1 MTSGSLPKQKPSWPM
16 IMLGAGLIAAVVA
29 LAALYNVFYLEDEAL
44 IKSYQQ
50 HLTAFPKEPNQT
62 QVILAAAARQTNVEI
77 LAGKSIK
84 GLWAAEGVTVTIS
97 DPSSGAEEN
106 AMSISKEKT
115 WSDKIQ
121 HNALF
126 ERRDP
131 VLIPASFV
139 LASDAPAGKDLNG
152 KIEGDL
158 LIPMM
163 TSEGVQE
170 DTIITLS
177 VPFILRVV
185 SPTEIAQVVR
195 AQAKT
200 VLWIASI
207 VSLILIAISLV
218 GFKKYKRPNGNARLT
233 NPSKGA

>member
-1 MTSGSLPKQKPSWPM
+1 M
-16 IMLGAGLIAAVVA
+16 IMLGTGLIAAVVA
-29 LAALYNVFYLEDEAL
+29 LAAMYNVFYLGDEAL

-50 HLTAFPKEPNQT
+50 HLTAFPKEPKQA
-62 QVILAAAARQTNVEI
+62 QVIIAAASRQTNVEI

-97 DPSSGAEEN
+97 DPNSGAEEN
-106 AMSISKEKT
+106 AASISKERT

-131 VLIPASFV
+131 VLIPTSFV
-139 LASDAPAGKDLNG
+139 LASDAPAGKDLKG
-152 KIEGDL
+152 KIEGEL
-158 LIPMM
+158 LIPIM

-170 DTIITLS
+170 DAIITLS

-185 SPTEIAQVVR
+185 SPAEIARVVR

-207 VSLILIAISLV
+207 ISLILSAISLV

-233 NPSKGA
+233 TPSKGAQTLGY